1 MTSTPA
7 SDPTRVPEPVSV
19 GSLGVAERLRG
30 VVRSAGASRFLQGL
44 RHLPDRRLHRRR
56 RRRALETLEQG
67 PRPSVVLFVC
77 HGNLYRSPYAEHAFR
92 AALPEEHRDG
102 IHALSAGFAGPGRP
116 TPEPAVEFAASRGVD
131 LTAHRSSPLTAATV
145 AAASL
150 IVVMEPL
157 QRRAILERFGRP
169 RAPIVVLGDLDP
181 EPILTRDVRDP
192 WGQPLEVL
200 HDSYLRIER
209 CARVLAG
216 AVAARR
222 AAPFPERVTR

>member
-1 MTSTPA
+1 MTSTPV
-7 SDPTRVPEPVSV
+7 SDPTRAPEPVGV
-19 GSLGVAERLRG
+19 GGLGAAERLRG
-30 VVRSAGASRFLQGL
+30 AVRWSGASRFLREL

-56 RRRALETLEQG
+56 HHRTLEILRQG

-77 HGNLYRSPYAEHAFR
+77 HGNIYRSPYAEHAFR
-92 AALPEEHRDG
+92 AALPEAHRDG

-116 TPEPAVEFAASRGVD
+116 TPEAAVEFAASRGVD
-131 LTAHRSSPLTAATV
+131 LTAHRSAPLTAPTI

-150 IVVMEPL
+150 IVVMEPA
-157 QRRAILERFGRP
+157 QRHAILERFGRP

-209 CARVLAG
+209 CARVLAD
-216 AVAARR
+216 AVAR
-222 AAPFPERVTR
+222 PPHGPLP